1 MDIVH
6 VVPVTAHQ
14 QDIGRASSAI
24 RGVRGSSLPY
34 MVPQI
39 FHVSLFFLHFT
50 TAVCYRRKKTVQVQ
64 SQWLIY

>member
-39 FHVSLFFLHFT
+39 FHVSLFFFT
-50 TAVCYRRKKTVQVQ
+50 FHNRRLLRSKKTVQVQ
-64 SQWLIY
+64 IQWLIY